1 MELTNQSE
9 TPDKIHGYRG
19 KIHDLRYMDKDQS
32 QCSNK
37 NELMLTI
44 KNKTELDNSN
54 IGHGKQS
61 LNTVVNTFENLN
73 ATETQED
80 WNRTITVFPRKC
92 RDGKSI
98 SKNSSYDKKLHIS
111 TRL

>member
-44 KNKTELDNSN
+44 KNKTD
-54 IGHGKQS
+54 IGNTEQI
-61 LNTVVNTFENLN
+61 LNTGVNTFENPI
-73 ATETQED
+73 ATETQENS
-80 WNRTITVFPRKC
+80 NRPITVLLRKYLETENQFQKTPVI
-92 RDGKSI
+92 R
-98 SKNSSYDKKLHIS
+98 
-111 TRL
+111 